1 MWESLTKQTPEAPLK
16 WSKSRS
22 STLLFF
28 SLKIDTRN
36 IVSKCTGN
44 LCLQLNNL
52 SDFML
57 CVKIQGFVKLVCFP
71 NESLTCVALAYN
83 VFIIMN

>member
-1 MWESLTKQTPEAPLK
+1 MHRRPPKVWESLTKQTPEAPLK
-16 WSKSRS
+16 WSKSKS
-22 STLLFF
+22 STLLFS

-57 CVKIQGFVKLVCFP
+57 CTFLENFYLSRFKVL
-71 NESLTCVALAYN
+71 LHWY
-83 VFIIMN
+83 VFQMKA